1 MCERLEVY
9 SRSSFKAHRQL
20 AEMKRREQN
29 VFASENRV
37 LPE

>member
-1 MCERLEVY
+1 MCERLDVY

-29 VFASENRV
+29 VFATENKV
-37 LPE
+37 FPE